1 VIILTEYKV
10 QHFVPQWYQRDFS
23 SSDISAQPNKH
34 IWVYDVESRQ
44 IDQKTI
50 YETAQEDDFYGSV
63 FEKSLQEIE
72 TATASAINVIIKN
85 QTIKD
90 LSGKTRTNLMQ
101 FIMLQSTRTK
111 SAKVITE
118 NSVQA
123 DLERNIKPKYR
134 KKYEKSPEMVSFID
148 TLDLSDFDFFKC
160 NMKIALS
167 GTIAISD
174 LTVYLL
180 INKTGIPFITS
191 DHPVV
196 TNNYFYKKMREQGFQ
211 TPGLQFIVP
220 ITEKLCILLIHA
232 GLYSIDSDKRLI
244 IEVNKTTDVDS
255 LNKLQILNCYK
266 QILSNENCLDYLNR
280 LHDETDALK
289 RQFGFDKNSEENNYG
304 FRFSFL
310 RVHPDANK
318 KIPQYAV
325 MAIRAKS
332 SKKSRTA
339 NPFRDESLLDEAWVQ
354 TEKTITDFL
363 EEYKSTHKSEIATN
377 TQ

>member
-1 VIILTEYKV
+1 MTEYKV
-10 QHFVPQWYQRDFS
+10 QHFVPQWYQRNFS
-23 SSDISAQPNKH
+23 SNDKNAQPDKH
-34 IWVYDVESRQ
+34 IWVYDVESRH

-50 YETAQEDDFYGSV
+50 YETAQEDEFYGGI

-85 QTIKD
+85 QTIKG
-90 LSGKTRTNLMQ
+90 LSSKTLTNLMQ

-118 NSVQA
+118 NSVRA
-123 DLERNIKPKYR
+123 DLERDIKPRYR

-148 TLDLSDFDFFKC
+148 SLDLSDFDFFRC
-160 NMKIALS
+160 NMEIALS
-167 GTIAISD
+167 GVIAISD
-174 LTVYLL
+174 LTAYLL
-180 INKTGIPFITS
+180 INKTGSPFITS

-196 TNNYFYKKMREQGFQ
+196 TNNYFYKKLSGQGFQ

-232 GLYSIDSDKRLI
+232 ELYTINSDKRLI
-244 IEVNKTTDVDS
+244 IEINKSCDVDS
-255 LNKLQILNCYK
+255 LNRLQVLNCYK

-289 RQFGFDKNSEENNYG
+289 RQFRFDKNSEENNYR
-304 FRFSFL
+304 FHFSFL
-310 RVHPDANK
+310 RVYPDANK

-325 MAIRAKS
+325 MANRVK
-332 SKKSRTA
+332 KTNKSRTA
-339 NPFRDESLLDEAWVQ
+339 NPFRDEALLDEAWAR
-354 TEKTITDFL
+354 TEETITKFMD
-363 EEYKSTHKSEIATN
+363 EYR
-377 TQ
+377 TQQTGKM